1 MELTHSLL
9 QSDGSKPR
17 RGDVVSCAVC
27 GTEFYRQPAYIKQG
41 RLLCSRACNAE
52 WQARNAIRKP
62 CPYCGREFR
71 VAQSEAFLKY
81 CSRACEIRGKV
92 RRPTGR
98 IHNGKPVRLNDKG
111 YVLIWE
117 PEHPN
122 QSQGGWQFEHRL
134 VVEQA
139 LGRYLTSVEQ
149 VDHINQNKSDNRIE
163 NLQVLDASS
172 HAIKTN
178 AENLG
183 ALKVLRERLAE
194 YERRF
199 GPLD

>member
-1 MELTHSLL
+1 M
-9 QSDGSKPR
+9 QSAGVKPR
-17 RGDVVSCAVC
+17 KGDVVSCAVC

-41 RLLCSRACNAE
+41 RLLCSRQCNRK
-52 WQARNAIRKP
+52 WQARNQVTNT
-62 CPYCGREFR
+62 CEQCGRPFQVR
-71 VAQSEAFLKY
+71 PSETFFKY
-81 CSRACEIRGKV
+81 CDRQCYELGRV
-92 RRPTGR
+92 VRPTGR
-98 IHNGKPVRLNDKG
+98 MHNGKHVRVNDKG
-111 YVLIWE
+111 YVLVWE

-122 QSQGGWQFEHRL
+122 KSQEGWQFEHRL

-139 LGRYLTSVEQ
+139 LGRYLVSAEQ
-149 VDHINQNKSDNRIE
+149 VDHINQIKADNRIE
-163 NLQVLDASS
+163 NLQVLDASTHS
-172 HAIKTN
+172 IKTN

>member
-1 MELTHSLL
+1 MHPLL
-9 QSDGSKPR
+9 QSLGPKPR
-17 RGDVVSCAVC
+17 TGDVVACKVC

-41 RLLCSRACNAE
+41 RFLCTYECNKK
-52 WQARNAIRKP
+52 WQARKRVTKT
-62 CPYCGREFR
+62 CKTCGVEFP
-71 VAQSEAFLKY
+71 VAQSEAFFQY
-81 CSRACEIRGKV
+81 CKRECYELGRVK
-92 RRPTGR
+92 RPTGR
-98 IHNGKPVRLNDKG
+98 LHNGKHVRINDKG

-122 QSQGGWQFEHRL
+122 ISQGGWQFEHRL

-139 LGRYLTSVEQ
+139 LGRYLVTAEQ
-149 VDHINQNKSDNRIE
+149 VDHINQDKSDNRIE

-172 HAIKTN
+172 HSIKTN

>member
-1 MELTHSLL
+1 MHPLM
-9 QSDGSKPR
+9 QSRGVKPR
-17 RGDVVSCAVC
+17 KGDVVPCRVC

-41 RLLCSRACNAE
+41 RMLCSEACNKA
-52 WQARNAIRKP
+52 WQSRNSQVKT
-62 CPYCGREFR
+62 CLVCGEQFR
-71 VAQSEAFLKY
+71 VAVSESFFKY
-81 CSRACEIRGKV
+81 CKRACYELGRV
-92 RRPTGR
+92 ARPTGR
-98 IHNGKPVRLNDKG
+98 MHNGKHVRLNDKG

-139 LGRYLTSVEQ
+139 LGRYLTSAEQ

-183 ALKVLRERLAE
+183 ALKVLREKLAE